1 MIVLSVVALAV
12 SAHAANTWYVDSG
25 VSSSGNGQS
34 WATAWKALSN
44 IGGVSAGDTVYISG
58 GPTGSSR
65 AYSVSAWSPIG
76 GSSSSPITYQI
87 GQDSG
92 ASGHNGTAIFSG
104 SGGFFGASPN
114 NIIFSGDAGDN
125 QMHFQFSGYSFVL
138 GGTGAV
144 NASNFRFSY
153 VNLGTMNVTWDCFFF
168 GTTTKI
174 EVDHVYLYM
183 TGANSW
189 QCFELD
195 LPSGTTWDDS
205 KLHNLTLYVPSA
217 GINQGMG
224 VDGIYFGGNGV
235 SVYSNFICGCSS
247 AGYSGGQ
254 HGDGVQCVWGQYNKV
269 YDNVIANMPN
279 FGIYFEA
286 LMSDLENL
294 QIYNNIVVNCT
305 GGIIVGSEADATSWI
320 SSCTV
325 ANILIANN
333 IVDATGNDQD
343 ISFGDLGSVPVVT
356 YSNNEL
362 ANNVVING
370 PYGIWLQNASPTM
383 MNNVSL
389 NSSQAS
395 SDYISFTASGTNNN
409 YHLTAAGNTAL
420 SGGANFYSTFTTDR
434 DGNARALSGAWEIGP
449 YVYAAASLTSPP
461 SITAQ
466 PVSLTNAIGG
476 TANFSVTAS
485 GSGTLA
491 YQWKFNT
498 APIGGATSS
507 SYTISSVAAS
517 NAGSYQV
524 TITNAYGSTNSSVA
538 TLTVILYPVISV
550 QPASQAVG
558 VGSNATLSVTANG
571 VQPLSYQWRFNGTNR
586 IAGATTNTYTI
597 TNAQTANSGSYTVVI
612 TNTAGS
618 VTSAVAVVTVSV
630 MAVRLN
636 QNLDSVTAPA
646 LPSGWSSVVSGGG
659 SGWTT
664 VTSAYD
670 TAPNSAYATDVAT
683 VGLSELV
690 SPSVTLSNGTS
701 VLSFNHDYNLEVDT
715 TNSSLADDGGVLEMK
730 VGSGAFTNITAAGG
744 TWLAGGY
751 NFTQISSAWGNAYSN
766 QPCWSGN
773 AGGFISSAVVLPS
786 FTTNQTVQ
794 FRWTLATDSG
804 NASTAVGWNVDTVS
818 LVETNFSGGGV
829 SNPPII
835 TAQPISLVVGV
846 GTNATFSV
854 TASGTAPLAYQW
866 RFNSGILSSATGSA
880 YTITSAT
887 TNNAG
892 TYTVIVTNSYG
903 SAASSAAVLT
913 VTNSLATNV
922 PLPFIALTAP
932 ANSARYAAPA
942 TINLAATV
950 TANGHTITKV
960 QFYNGATLLAAAT
973 AAPYNFTWTNVSA
986 GSYSLTARAVYDSG
1000 STVASTA
1007 ASVTVTNVTPP
1018 SIALTAPVNG
1028 ASYAAP
1034 ATINLAATVT
1044 ANGHTITNV
1053 QSVQFYT
1060 SQDGW
1065 LATCISAP
1073 YTFTW
1078 TGVVAGSYSVTALV
1092 VDDSGNMVYST
1103 AANVTVTNVPL
1114 PSIVLTSPVS
1124 GASYTLP
1131 ATIPLAASVTA
1142 NGYSITQVQFYN
1154 GATLLG
1160 AVVAAPYSFSWTNVI
1175 AGSYAVT
1182 ARAVYNSGSTVSSA
1196 EANVTV
1202 AAAGRP
1208 AELTFAADSGTFSAP
1223 FVDSNGTLSQSVT
1236 TGVTNGGQAVY
1247 TFNIVNAGNYL
1258 VSAMVIAP
1266 SLSQNSFYVN
1276 IDAEPTDPLMIW
1288 DIPVCTNLT
1297 SRTVSWRGNG
1307 NSDPASSQYI
1317 PEVFTLSAGKHQLI
1331 IVGREA
1337 DTTLGTISIAATP
1350 PTLKISSASGTA
1362 GLVQPGQPSPTL
1374 SATGRPG
1381 QTYNVLSSQDF
1392 VTWIFIGTVTLDASG
1407 SGQFTD
1413 PAGSTSRP
1421 ICVYRLQGQ

>member
-409 YHLTAAGNTAL
+409 YHLTASATAL
-420 SGGANFYSTFTTDR
+420 IGKGANLSGSFTTDK
-434 DGNARALSGAWEIGP
+434 DGNARPAGTAAWDIGP
-449 YVYAAASLTSPP
+449 YQYGVASTNVAPSILTQPSSLT
-461 SITAQ
+461 
-466 PVSLTNAIGG
+466 
-476 TANFSVTAS
+476 
-485 GSGTLA
+485 
-491 YQWKFNT
+491 
-498 APIGGATSS
+498 
-507 SYTISSVAAS
+507 
-517 NAGSYQV
+517 
-524 TITNAYGSTNSSVA
+524 
-538 TLTVILYPVISV
+538 
-550 QPASQAVG
+550 VG
-558 VGSNATLSVTANG
+558 VGSNATFMVT
-571 VQPLSYQWRFNGTNR
+571 
-586 IAGATTNTYTI
+586 
-597 TNAQTANSGSYTVVI
+597 TA
-612 TNTAGS
+612 
-618 VTSAVAVVTVSV
+618 
-630 MAVRLN
+630 
-636 QNLDSVTAPA
+636 
-646 LPSGWSSVVSGGG
+646 
-659 SGWTT
+659 
-664 VTSAYD
+664 
-670 TAPNSAYATDVAT
+670 
-683 VGLSELV
+683 
-690 SPSVTLSNGTS
+690 
-701 VLSFNHDYNLEVDT
+701 
-715 TNSSLADDGGVLEMK
+715 
-730 VGSGAFTNITAAGG
+730 
-744 TWLAGGY
+744 
-751 NFTQISSAWGNAYSN
+751 
-766 QPCWSGN
+766 
-773 AGGFISSAVVLPS
+773 
-786 FTTNQTVQ
+786 
-794 FRWTLATDSG
+794 
-804 NASTAVGWNVDTVS
+804 
-818 LVETNFSGGGV
+818 
-829 SNPPII
+829 
-835 TAQPISLVVGV
+835 
-846 GTNATFSV
+846 
-854 TASGTAPLAYQW
+854 GTAPLAYQW

-960 QFYNGATLLAAAT
+960 QFYNGAALLAAAT
-973 AAPYNFTWTNVSA
+973 AAPYSFAWTNVSA

-1007 ASVTVTNVTPP
+1007 ATVTVTNVTLL

-1374 SATGRPG
+1374 SATGQPG